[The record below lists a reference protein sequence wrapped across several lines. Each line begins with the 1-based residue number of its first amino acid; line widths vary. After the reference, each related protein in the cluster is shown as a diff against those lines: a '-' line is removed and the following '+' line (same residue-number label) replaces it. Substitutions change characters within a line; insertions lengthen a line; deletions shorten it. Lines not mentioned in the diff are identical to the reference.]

1 MTNITSGLI
10 EGLAPFPTAYDDRA
24 AALDAYRA
32 VRTTT
37 ESLAAPLGAEDQ
49 QVQSMADA
57 SPAKWHRA
65 HVTWFF
71 ETFLLLPHGVG
82 YRPFHPEY
90 GYLFNSYYEG
100 AGPRYARPH
109 RGLLTR
115 PTIEDIARYRAHVDA
130 AMERLIADSDAE
142 TWDGIAD
149 LFVLGLNHEQQHQ
162 ELLLTD
168 IKHAF
173 SINPLAP
180 AYIELPPPRAAG
192 GGLHSGDRQRGW
204 FGCDG
209 GLVDVGY
216 DGNRFGFDNEFPC
229 HRQWVEPFEIA
240 TRSVTN
246 AQYRA
251 FVEDGGYGDA
261 RHWLS
266 DGWAVV
272 QEQGW
277 ERPFYW
283 RDRDGGPVEFTLG
296 GERPLDD
303 DAPVSHL
310 SFYEADAY
318 ARWAGGRLPSEAEW
332 ETAARQTAIDE
343 ADANLLAEGRLHPAA
358 PSVAPAGQPA
368 QMFGDVWEWTQ
379 SAYAPYPGFSAAA
392 GAVGEYNG
400 KFMANQM
407 TLRGGSCITPPG
419 HVRISYRN
427 FFYPD
432 QRWQFS
438 GLRLARGV

>member
-1 MTNITSGLI
+1 
-10 EGLAPFPTAYDDRA
+10 
-24 AALDAYRA
+24 
-32 VRTTT
+32 
-37 ESLAAPLGAEDQ
+37 
-49 QVQSMADA
+49 MA
-57 SPAKWHRA
+57 
-65 HVTWFF
+65 
-71 ETFLLLPHGVG
+71 
-82 YRPFHPEY
+82 
-90 GYLFNSYYEG
+90 
-100 AGPRYARPH
+100 
-109 RGLLTR
+109 
-115 PTIEDIARYRAHVDA
+115 
-130 AMERLIADSDAE
+130 RLIADSDAE
-142 TWDGIAD
+142 TWGRIAD

-173 SINPLAP
+173 SLNPLAP
-180 AYIELPPPRAAG
+180 AYIEIPPPRDAAAG
-192 GGLHSGDRQRGW
+192 PRAGW

-209 GLVDVGY
+209 GLVDVGH

-240 TRSVTN
+240 TLPVTN
-246 AQYRA
+246 GQYRA
-251 FVEDGGYGDA
+251 FVEDGGYTDA

-303 DAPVSHL
+303 SAPVSHL

-332 ETAARQTAIDE
+332 ET
-343 ADANLLAEGRLHPAA
+343 
-358 PSVAPAGQPA
+358 
-368 QMFGDVWEWTQ
+368 
-379 SAYAPYPGFSAAA
+379 

-407 TLRGGSCITPPG
+407 TLRGGSCVTPPG

-432 QRWQFS
+432 QRWQFT
-438 GLRLARGV
+438 GLRVARDG